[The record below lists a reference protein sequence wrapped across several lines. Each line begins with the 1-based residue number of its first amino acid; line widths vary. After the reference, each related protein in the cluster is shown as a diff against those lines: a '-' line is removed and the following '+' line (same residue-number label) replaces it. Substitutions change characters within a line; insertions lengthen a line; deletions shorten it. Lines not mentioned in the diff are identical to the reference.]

1 MPSHHSDVSLTPG
14 EAWGVFGMLLDAEGR
29 PLDLT
34 AADLSWTLRDLDG
47 AVMPVNG
54 VVAVVDAR
62 SGIVSITVD
71 ATATATLEP
80 GYYLDTL
87 RCRVAGTSS
96 LWVGG
101 ISVSA
106 NPFLPSRL

>member
-1 MPSHHSDVSLTPG
+1 MPSHHNDESLTPG
-14 EAWGVFGMLLDAEGR
+14 EAWGVFSMLLDAEGR

-34 AADLSWTLRDLDG
+34 AAELSWTLRDLNS

-96 LWVGG
+96 VWVGG